1 MQENAW
7 KTRIAGHR
15 QRLRD
20 RYLAN
25 GLDVFTDAEA
35 LELLLTFGT
44 PRQDCKEMARNA
56 LERFQNLAGVLEAP
70 LKELQDVRGIGEKN
84 AFALKF
90 VQDVARRYLK
100 SRLVDQKLNVKDAS
114 DVVEYLWHRF
124 AGHKREVFVVIFL
137 DIKNAII
144 QLEELFEG
152 SLTSSAVYPR
162 EVIKMALMHNAS
174 SMIFAHNH
182 PSGDVEPSPQ
192 DFAVTKRLVQAARL
206 FDMDVLDHIII
217 GDAGRYLS
225 FADSGFMVQVKAEIY
240 KQ

>member
-1 MQENAW
+1 MGNEEW
-7 KTRIAGHR
+7 KQKVAGHR

-20 RYLAN
+20 KYLEK
-25 GLDVFTDAEA
+25 GLDIFTDAEV

-56 LERFQNLAGVLEAP
+56 LVRFGNLAGVIEAP
-70 LKELQDVRGIGEKN
+70 LQELSTLRGIGEKN

-100 SRLVDQKLNVKDAS
+100 SRLVDQKITVKGAS

-124 AGHKREVFVVIFL
+124 AGHKREVFLVIFL
-137 DIKNAII
+137 NIKNAII
-144 QLEELFEG
+144 QMEEVFEG

-162 EVIKMALMHNAS
+162 EVIKMALKYDAA

-182 PSGDVEPSPQ
+182 PSGDVEPSSQ
-192 DFAVTKRLVQAARL
+192 DYAVTKRLFDAAQL
-206 FDMDVLDHIII
+206 FDMNVLDHIII
-217 GDAGRYLS
+217 GESGRYLS
-225 FADSGFMVQVKAEIY
+225 LADTGFLEQVKSERMF
-240 KQ
+240 